1 MSVIRDALLANVTTN
16 VATTSIGV
24 SSELPWA
31 QGDTPLYVKNMKKFY
46 LSEESADISQ
56 LFATI
61 DRNDVFQKE
70 TTLTGFLTVDAKN
83 QPSDIDT
90 VVSAILNSRK
100 TIADQS
106 VNECAVAT
114 ETEEDR
120 ITYTFTY
127 RFVTIT
133 N

>member
-1 MSVIRDALLANVTTN
+1 MAIRDTLLANVTT
-16 VATTSIGV
+16 AISSSSIGV

-31 QGDTPLYVKNMKKFY
+31 SGDVPLYVKNMKKFY
-46 LSEESADISQ
+46 LSEESSATTQ

-70 TTLTGFLTVDAKN
+70 TSLTAFITVDAKN
-83 QPSDIDT
+83 QPSDIET
-90 VVSAILNSRK
+90 VVNSVITSRLA
-100 TIADQS
+100 IADQS

-120 ITYTFTY
+120 ITYTFEY

>member
-1 MSVIRDALLANVTTN
+1 MSAIRDTLLANVTTN
-16 VATTSIGV
+16 TSSTTIGV

-46 LSEESADISQ
+46 LSEESSATTQ

-70 TTLTGFLTVDAKN
+70 TTLTAFITVDAKN

-90 VVSAILNSRK
+90 VVAAVINSRLA
-100 TIADQS
+100 IADQS

-120 ITYTFTY
+120 ITYTFEY